1 LNKVEGIAFQ
11 FFDETDVVRH
21 RLVQAIVHA
30 YREHRGLQEE
40 RF

>member
-1 LNKVEGIAFQ
+1 VEGIAFQ

-30 YREHRGLQEE
+30 YGEHRGLQEE